1 MGKVLLDKFPS
12 KLLFLRRSIV
22 FPFRKEQSQLVG
34 NVHEFL
40 RIGGVNLPD
49 LAVGASVLSAEMIA
63 SGTAT

>member
-12 KLLFLRRSIV
+12 KLLFLLRSIV

-40 RIGGVNLPD
+40 RIGGFNRLVQ
-49 LAVGASVLSAEMIA
+49 AEANIVVHV
-63 SGTAT
+63 